1 MDGTTPSGDRALLAC
16 KGAAAPV
23 GMVTAGAAAL
33 PAAPLDDRAGGAAP
47 DAAPAHNEPTQNAPG
62 QTAPR
67 HTVPRQ
73 TAPRQTAPGHTAPG
87 QSAPGQSA
95 PGQSATSEAAAGDSA
110 PPAASLLPSDFVA
123 ARFRE
128 AEEGNLFR
136 LQPAASES
144 ADASAGGAAAVVPLQ
159 VEPHGEAPAARP
171 RSSLGLGALAAAVAL
186 VAVAG
191 LAVWRLS
198 APQPAPLALREAPAP
213 SSAEAPN
220 LLESVTRTA
229 SPTAASPTA
238 APPPGG
244 APESI
249 PRAGS
254 GATGAAAPAPD
265 SESTGGSPVADV
277 TGKMPDGAAAMTPS
291 VDIVDL
297 RADGSLVIAGRAA
310 PGSELIVLDGGA
322 PIGTAEADSLGEWG
336 FVADRPLPRGEHAF
350 GVVIKEVYGTVRL
363 PAPDSKLPPP
373 IEPAAI
379 EREESRAPLPPR
391 KPEGALAAVDPAFV
405 VQLASVKTRDG
416 AMQEWA
422 KLRARF
428 PELLADK
435 KLTLDET
442 ELQGRGRVVRVRA
455 GPFANLRGASDF
467 CADIAA
473 GRQDCLVVRLGGR

>member
-1 MDGTTPSGDRALLAC
+1 
-16 KGAAAPV
+16 V
-23 GMVTAGAAAL
+23 
-33 PAAPLDDRAGGAAP
+33 
-47 DAAPAHNEPTQNAPG
+47 
-62 QTAPR
+62 
-67 HTVPRQ
+67 
-73 TAPRQTAPGHTAPG
+73 
-87 QSAPGQSA
+87 
-95 PGQSATSEAAAGDSA
+95 
-110 PPAASLLPSDFVA
+110 PSDFVA

-128 AEEGNLFR
+128 AAEGNLFR
-136 LQPAASES
+136 LQPAASDS

-159 VEPHGEAPAARP
+159 VEPRGEAPVARS

-198 APQPAPLALREAPAP
+198 APQPAPLALREAPA
-213 SSAEAPN
+213 SSSVEASNP
-220 LLESVTRTA
+220 LESATRTA
-229 SPTAASPTA
+229 SRTA
-238 APPPGG
+238 APPSPSG
-244 APESI
+244 ATEST

-254 GATGAAAPAPD
+254 GATGEAAPAPD
-265 SESTGGSPVADV
+265 SESIAAATAAV
-277 TGKMPDGAAAMTPS
+277 TGKMPEGAAAITPS

-310 PGSELIVLDGGA
+310 PGSELIVLDGDA
-322 PIGTAEADSLGEWG
+322 PIGTAETDSLGEWV

-391 KPEGALAAVDPAFV
+391 KPEGALAAIDPAFV